1 MPVTSLRKTCVRPS
15 EVAKIKSKIKIKIK
29 IKINCNSS
37 NSSNSSNSNNSNNS
51 NNGNNSNNL
60 NYDIGIKS
68 FKLDLIE
75 WLEPR
80 IWLND
85 TLFPLRKRPCRAP
98 NRARWAANPAYVTLG
113 QDRASL
119 LPLAPAV
126 TPDVFLRIRWRFCAI
141 AANIAG

>member
-15 EVAKIKSKIKIKIK
+15 EVAKIKSKIKSKIKIKIK
-29 IKINCNSS
+29 IKINCNS
-37 NSSNSSNSNNSNNS
+37 
-51 NNGNNSNNL
+51 NNSNNL

-98 NRARWAANPAYVTLG
+98 NRARWAANAAYVILG

-126 TPDVFLRIRWRFCAI
+126 TPDVFPRIRWRFCAI